1 QNVSASAAGAGF
13 PINFWQVNPY
23 AQGVNYLDAAG
34 HTNYH
39 GLQFDLRQRL
49 THGMQ
54 FNVNYT
60 WSHSLGIA
68 AQNGIQ
74 GQGNNIY
81 YTQRNFKLNY
91 GPSLFDIRHAVHIS
105 GTYDLPFGKGKHF
118 ASSSKALDYVVG
130 GWTLGTIIFLQSGN
144 PSLFS
149 GGYNTVNTQDG
160 GVVFNGVT

>member
-1 QNVSASAAGAGF
+1 GR
-13 PINFWQVNPY
+13 
-23 AQGVNYLDAAG
+23 
-34 HTNYH
+34 TNYH

-81 YTQRNFKLNY
+81 YTQRNFGLNY
-91 GPSLFDIRHAVHIS
+91 APSLFDIRHAVHIS

-118 ASSSKALDYVVG
+118 LSQGRALDYVAG
-130 GWTLGTIIFLQSGN
+130 GWTLGAIVFLQSGN
-144 PSLFS
+144 PAQFS
-149 GGYNTVNTQDG
+149 GGYNTVNNTDG
-160 GVVFNGVT
+160 GVNFNGLTVEDFQNAIGVRKTGNPWVVTFDPKFI